1 MLGKLIKHDLNYSK
15 KAFFSIAAL
24 MIVLSI
30 VAAISVSFDDE
41 NISTISLAVLAMV
54 LSASIIITVA
64 LIFNG
69 YRKSLFGQ
77 NGYLFLTL
85 PVSKNQ
91 LLLSKTIGALIW
103 ANFMIIVTFIL
114 SITIAYV
121 GASAHSV
128 QSANDSWIWLGSEI
142 GFDINWLRVIGDT
155 LYGMLFIN
163 VLAFVAI
170 IILFMTITLAN
181 ASFRSKRLHWILA
194 GVLGLAYFILYTR
207 GTVIIG
213 RLLFDMTTYSTA
225 RIDVTI
231 FMIYSFIV
239 GIISYFITLHLL
251 KKRIELD

>member
-24 MIVLSI
+24 MVVLSI
-30 VAAISVSFDDE
+30 VAAISVTFDDE
-41 NISTISLAVLAMV
+41 NISTISLVVLAMV
-54 LSASIIITVA
+54 LTASIIITVA

-69 YRKSLFGQ
+69 YRRSLFGQ

-91 LLLSKTIGALIW
+91 LLLSKTIVALIW
-103 ANFMIIVTFIL
+103 ANFMTIVTFII

-121 GASAHSV
+121 VHS
-128 QSANDSWIWLGSEI
+128 DLSWIWIEL
-142 GFDINWLRVIGDT
+142 DINWLRIIGDT

-170 IILFMTITLAN
+170 IILFMTITLAK
-181 ASFRSKRLHWILA
+181 ASFRSKRLHWLLA
-194 GVLGLAYFILYTR
+194 GVFGIVYWILYGR
-207 GTVIIG
+207 GA
-213 RLLFDMTTYSTA
+213 RLVSRLFFDTTTFSGVRFDMT
-225 RIDVTI
+225 ILMV
-231 FMIYSFIV
+231 YSFII
-239 GIISYFITLHLL
+239 GCISYLITLHLL